1 MKTTDELKALHGEDY
16 VARFEQEQSL
26 ERLRRVVE
34 RVPLPA
40 GAAVADFAC
49 GSGMLMELLWDRVA
63 SYDGVDFSEAFIRV
77 AEEKRRRAGATN
89 VRFACQDIRQF
100 CAENQERFDLAFAMD
115 FSEHVYDPEWLEIL
129 KSIRGSLRPGGTLY
143 LHTPNGDFFIERMK
157 ARNFILKQF
166 PEHVAVRGTAANVR
180 LLEEAGF
187 STVSVKHLAHYNVLR
202 FLHGLSVLPAV
213 GRYFE
218 ARLLI
223 AATR

>member
-40 GAAVADFAC
+40 AATVADFAC
-49 GSGMLMELLWDRVA
+49 GSGMLMELLWDHVA
-63 SYDGVDFSEAFIRV
+63 SYAGVDFSEAFIRV
-77 AEEKRRRAGATN
+77 AEEKRRSLGAAN

-100 CAENQERFDLAFAMD
+100 CAENQERFDVAFAMD
-115 FSEHVYDPEWLEIL
+115 FSEHVYDAEWLEIL
-129 KSIRGSLRPGGTLY
+129 RAIRSSLRPGGVLY

-166 PEHVAVRGTAANVR
+166 PEHVAVRTIAANVR
-180 LLEEAGF
+180 LLEQAGF
-187 STVSVKHLAHYNVLR
+187 SGVTVQSLAHYNVLR
-202 FLHGLSVLPAV
+202 LLHGLSALPGV

-223 AATR
+223 AAAR